1 MAILTKVSR
10 KNLLILLAQL
20 ESIANIFSIKEKV
33 SS

>member
-1 MAILTKVSR
+1 MAILSKVSR

-20 ESIANIFSIKEKV
+20 ESIANIPSIKEKV